1 MQSHIST
8 LIERGKSTLG
18 RIWVGTPGWVVYL
31 AAVIA
36 VAAWLGTN
44 AVRPMADVDFDL
56 SSVRS
61 EIGYAYLVR
70 LSRPQGTPPIF
81 STLPDSVKKPKAS
94 QLQLYEANRPLGPP
108 HSPHKLIREEGQGR
122 YSHWGGYLYFS
133 TSDNTDPRTNGR
145 TYRAVYPLS
154 IAPWF
159 EAAIFLLVLTALIRA
174 VSSQWSRVRSVSLMG
189 SDFFLDPAVDRR
201 SPWVWFILGLGAV
214 GIAWLY
220 IFGLW
225 WTGESASLT
234 VAGVLPVSDSLG
246 YQKCAREIIDLGQA
260 YVWCHARPLYTSF
273 FASLWILGDRHLD
286 ITLLLQAAVLTGC
299 IVIFAKEAA
308 RWLGLGPALM
318 VAIAVFLFSRQHA
331 FALVMTENIGLA
343 LGLMALALLLNAAG
357 RGRLAIAHLGLAV
370 LTLALHARA
379 GAFFVLPFVVLWIG
393 YLARRQERSFF
404 LHSGLAVLS
413 VVCAVLANFALISS
427 IGGEIFGA
435 HSNFPLTF
443 YGLSAGGDWMTIMKD
458 HPELPVDDQA
468 KAATEIYRLAF
479 ENIRND
485 PTVFLLSLLKNE
497 GRYFQWVLFDYAD
510 GPIHGA
516 LWLAWI
522 AGLFVSAVFAR
533 SDPRAAL
540 LLAITLG
547 EMASAPLIVGD
558 GGARLFAATSSVQ
571 PLLAVYAVVIIF
583 QTTALRRLY
592 ASFTKPAMPAGE
604 PPRAAYAMLVILG
617 LAIALPQT
625 PVRKAFAEKPA
636 AGIEACEKGY
646 ETVVSTLHRN
656 ASVLTVRGDNSPARF
671 WPVRVHYR
679 QLAAGIPDNSWFK
692 SEFVVEP
699 PLQIVQAPQL
709 LANDFTTLKRLFWTG
724 RDELPMGPLVRL
736 CVDRSETRDF
746 AQAPYYRIVSYKEL
760 D

>member
-1 MQSHIST
+1 MRTHIST
-8 LIERGKSTLG
+8 LIERGNSTLA

-31 AAVIA
+31 AAVIGM
-36 VAAWLGTN
+36 AAWLGAN

-56 SSVRS
+56 SSIQPES
-61 EIGYAYLVR
+61 GYAYLVEIG
-70 LSRPQGTPPIF
+70 RPQGTLPIF
-81 STLPDSVKKPKAS
+81 SPVPDSAGRPAAS
-94 QLQLYEANRPLGPP
+94 NLALYEADRPLGPA
-108 HSPHKLIREEGQGR
+108 HSLHVPIREEGQGR

-133 TSDNTDPRTNGR
+133 ASDNTDPRTNGR

-154 IAPWF
+154 TAPWF
-159 EAAIFLLVLTALIRA
+159 DAASFLLVLTALLRA
-174 VSSQWSRVRSVSLMG
+174 MSNQWSRISRAFLTG
-189 SDFFLDPAVDRR
+189 SKFFLDPVVGRR

-246 YQKCAREIIDLGQA
+246 YQKCAREIIDLGQT

-273 FASLWILGDRHLD
+273 FASLWLLGNRHLE
-286 ITLLLQAAVLTGC
+286 ITLLLQAAVLTVC
-299 IVIFAKEAA
+299 ILIFAKEAA
-308 RWLGLGPALM
+308 RWLGLGAAM
-318 VAIAVFLFSRQHA
+318 VVAIAVFLWAQKHA

-393 YLARRQERSFF
+393 YLAHSQERSFF
-404 LHSGLAVLS
+404 LHSGFAILS
-413 VVCAVLANFALISS
+413 VACAVLANFALISS

-435 HSNFPLTF
+435 HSNFPYVF
-443 YGLSAGGDWMTIMKD
+443 YGLSAGGDWMTVMKN
-458 HPELPVDDQA
+458 HPELSVDDQA
-468 KAATEIYRLAF
+468 EAAAEIYRLAF
-479 ENIRND
+479 VNIRND
-485 PTVFLLSLLKNE
+485 PTIFLHSLLKNE
-497 GRYFQWVLFDYAD
+497 WRYFRWVLFDYAD

-516 LWLAWI
+516 LWLAWV

-533 SDPRAAL
+533 SDPKAAL

-547 EMASAPLIVGD
+547 EMASAPVIAGD

-571 PLLAVYAVVIIF
+571 PLIAAYAVVRIF

-592 ASFTKPAMPAGE
+592 ASFSTPEKPTGE
-604 PPRAAYAMLVILG
+604 PPRAAYAMVVVLG
-617 LAIALPQT
+617 FAIVLPQS
-625 PVRKAFAEKPA
+625 PVRKALAENPV
-636 AGIEACEKGY
+636 AGIDACEKGY
-646 ETVVSTLHRN
+646 DTVVSTLDRN
-656 ASVLTVRGDNSPARF
+656 ASVLTIRGDTSPTRL
-671 WPVRVHYR
+671 WPIRVHYR
-679 QLAAGIPDNSWFK
+679 QLAAGISDNSWFK
-692 SEFVVEP
+692 SDFVLEP
-699 PLQIVQAPQL
+699 PIQVLQAPQL
-709 LANDFTTLKRLFWTG
+709 LEDDFTTTNRLFWTG

-736 CVDRSETRDF
+736 CVDRSETRNF
-746 AQAPYYRIVSYKEL
+746 AQAPYHRIVSYKEL
-760 D
+760 E